1 MAPDVSIAECFRL
14 ARAMTLNNAAAGLR
28 HDGDKAVIATDHS
41 VPEEDEARLIR
52 AFACAIRDLTEYTA
66 RVS

>member
-1 MAPDVSIAECFRL
+1 
-14 ARAMTLNNAAAGLR
+14 MTLNHAAAGLR